1 MFNIGDKVL
10 FGKKHISKKE
20 YEATITDKHELN
32 SNRYFITLETQL
44 NVQGEQVKR
53 WVDVTDL
60 KLDVKYYRE
69 QKINEILKPL

>member
-10 FGKKHISKKE
+10 FGKFFLSKKE
-20 YEATITDKHELN
+20 HEATITDKHELN

-60 KLDVKYYRE
+60 KLDVQYYRE
-69 QKINEILKPL
+69 QKINQIIHD